1 MVLIILFVRNYCFGQ
16 EIIEKE
22 CYIIHYSH
30 IYEPK
35 KITLLEEVPY
45 EIRNK
50 LKNHLLDR
58 IGKEYYSKI
67 EFVKGLIINYKE
79 MLKQDP
85 KAKNKKWKIPA
96 YDLDFKFSDIEK
108 GIKYYCTKKIT
119 LDSLG
124 KVINEIELPN
134 LKKNPDRKILT
145 KKSTILEIIKRQKF
159 NLDNCTLEYYQD
171 DNIMVW
177 KCEKYNK
184 KKYEKRKKNYGKA
197 MTINAH
203 NGKIISKGKMSGGII
218 YFNKNK
224 LKKVC
229 IEIINH
235 YLCKINKKGYETRR
249 KKTGSWKDVY

>member
-1 MVLIILFVRNYCFGQ
+1 MMLIFKINMVLIILFVKNYCFGQ

-35 KITLLEEVPY
+35 KITLLEELPY

-85 KAKNKKWKIPA
+85 KVKNYKWKIPT

-108 GIKYYCTKKIT
+108 GIKYYCTKIT

-124 KVINEIELPN
+124 KVVNEIELPN
-134 LKKNPDRKILT
+134 VKKNPDRKDLI
-145 KKSTILEIIKRQKF
+145 KKLTILEIIKRQKF
-159 NLDNCTLEYYQD
+159 NLVNCTLEYYP
-171 DNIMVW
+171 NNNLMVW
-177 KCEKYNK
+177 RCEKYK
-184 KKYEKRKKNYGKA
+184 KNMKRMKKNYGKA

-203 NGKIISKGKMSGGII
+203 NGKIISKGKMRGGII
-218 YFNKNK
+218 YF
-224 LKKVC
+224 
-229 IEIINH
+229 
-235 YLCKINKKGYETRR
+235 
-249 KKTGSWKDVY
+249 